1 MEVTLKRPEGSTV
14 VAGVFHIICSLT
26 SCHKMLAELVRL
38 LLVIPAAAGLIM
50 IIGTIYVLTTL
61 PRPLNIHI
69 LVRLT
74 VVFIFASFIVVIT
87 LTFFEFA
94 VPLW

>member
-1 MEVTLKRPEGSTV
+1 
-14 VAGVFHIICSLT
+14 
-26 SCHKMLAELVRL
+26 MLAELVRL
-38 LLVIPAAAGLIM
+38 LLVVPAAARPIM

-69 LVRLT
+69 LVRPI
-74 VVFIFASFIVVIT
+74 VVFVFASFIIAIT